1 MNFTQIKESFV
12 KKSFRIINIIKNKN
26 YKYDTTG
33 NELNFFEENMEMPD
47 IIFFFSKLD
56 SLIAD
61 DGPLSFVILN
71 EFFFLI
77 IK

>member
-33 NELNFFEENMEMPD
+33 NELNFFEENMEMTD
-47 IIFFFSKLD
+47 IIFFLVNW
-56 SLIAD
+56 IH
-61 DGPLSFVILN
+61 
-71 EFFFLI
+71 
-77 IK
+77 